1 MYGNLQ
7 ISPQRKAGFDLTLHF
22 YCLFLVIG
30 QSQASTSTARLLP
43 GAGSAIRA
51 IDVSELPVLSKV
63 NLKASAEPFHIADL
77 ELISLQNKL
86 KDSEV
91 GKAMVY
97 SETFAKKILD
107 DALPRKLR
115 KDLALTQRPTT
126 VLRKATVAIVKDL
139 KDGKQL
145 KVVVGGKTGTGRSTV
160 LLQTIASCQDS
171 GWPVL
176 HIPDGAFQ
184 PFSLRED
191 NW

>member
-1 MYGNLQ
+1 M
-7 ISPQRKAGFDLTLHF
+7 
-22 YCLFLVIG
+22 IG

-43 GAGSAIRA
+43 GAGSTVRA

-63 NLKASAEPFHIADL
+63 NFKASAPPFHIADV
-77 ELISLQNKL
+77 ELILLQNKL
-86 KDSEV
+86 KESEV

-107 DALPRKLR
+107 DALPRTLR
-115 KDLALTQRPTT
+115 KDLSLTQRPTT

-145 KVVVGGKTGTGRSTV
+145 KVVVGGKAGTGRSTV
-160 LLQTIASCQDS
+160 VLQTIASCQDS
-171 GWPVL
+171 VWPVL

-184 PFSLRED
+184 PSAVAREIGRA
-191 NW
+191 